1 MSNDKYRFEEIK
13 EQIKELLEEAI
24 SLVPDAERNRA
35 ESYWFAEISIAL
47 DEYHDYLGG
56 SMCSMQDTIDEWND
70 GDDDEEEEDYI
81 DLVIEEGED
90 YDHAAGRP
98 AHMRD
103 EDWD

>member
-24 SLVPDAERNRA
+24 SLVPSPERDRA

-56 SMCSMQDTIDEWND
+56 SMCSMQDTINEWND
-70 GDDDEEEEDYI
+70 DDD
-81 DLVIEEGED
+81 ED
-90 YDHAAGRP
+90 YDHDAGRP